1 MKREDFKKEAFE
13 WLKTI
18 GYSFALAM
26 LITIFALPT
35 VVSGVSMYP
44 TLEDY
49 DVLLLSKAIYK
60 LHGPHRG
67 DIVVFEHQPDAKNYI
82 KRVIGIEGDI
92 VEIKAGLVYVN
103 GIQLEEEYLIEE
115 DIRSVDIKVEI
126 PNGKYFV
133 LGDNRNGSKDSRSA
147 EVGLVDE
154 EIIIGKAYF
163 RLFPFDKIGTVE

>member
-1 MKREDFKKEAFE
+1 MNREKFKKEAFE

-18 GYSFALAM
+18 GYSLALAM

-35 VVSGVSMYP
+35 VVSGASMYP

-60 LHGPHRG
+60 LHGPQRG
-67 DIVVFEHQPDAKNYI
+67 DIVVFQHQPDAKNYI

-92 VEIKAGLVYVN
+92 VEIKDGLVYVN
-103 GIQLEEEYLIEE
+103 GIQLEEDYLIEA
-115 DIRSVDIKVEI
+115 DIKSVDIKVQVTK
-126 PNGKYFV
+126 GKYFV
-133 LGDNRNGSKDSRSA
+133 LGDNRNGSKDSRSV

-154 EIIIGKAYF
+154 ETIIGKAYF
-163 RLFPFDKIGTVE
+163 RLFPISKIGMVD